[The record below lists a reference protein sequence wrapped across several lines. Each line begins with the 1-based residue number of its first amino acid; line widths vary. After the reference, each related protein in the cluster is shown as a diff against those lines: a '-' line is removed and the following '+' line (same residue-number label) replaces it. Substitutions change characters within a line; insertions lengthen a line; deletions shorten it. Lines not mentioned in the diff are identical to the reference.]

1 MKKLLTLV
9 TAICL
14 STGVFAQSGADSS
27 VPETMSNIFFKAM
40 QDEDSGTMAKILAD
54 DFQITNADG
63 QSADKDLIGQA
74 LSGGYL
80 VVETAATSNLKT
92 RMVGGG
98 TTGLVSGVLKM
109 KGSLQSQAFDNKVA
123 FTLVAVKQG
132 DTWKVSDVRFIAV
145 Q

>member
-9 TAICL
+9 AFISLTSAA
-14 STGVFAQSGADSS
+14 FAQNSAN
-27 VPETMSNIFFKAM
+27 PEGVSTTFFKAM

-63 QSADKDLIGQA
+63 QSADKDLMGQA

-92 RMVGGG
+92 RIVGG

-123 FTLVAVKQG
+123 FTLVAIKQG